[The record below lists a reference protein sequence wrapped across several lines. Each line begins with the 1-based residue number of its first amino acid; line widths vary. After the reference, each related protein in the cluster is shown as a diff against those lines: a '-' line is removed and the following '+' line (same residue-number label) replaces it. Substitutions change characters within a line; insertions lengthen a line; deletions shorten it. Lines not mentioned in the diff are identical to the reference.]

1 MTDLDAIAARL
12 DAAALEAKPVAQL
25 DESLTLDE
33 AYEVQARLLARRY
46 SRGERRI
53 GIKMGFTSRA
63 KMAQMGVSDL
73 IWGRLTDRML
83 HASGDT
89 ISRRAFVHPRVE
101 PEIAFRLK
109 APLSGTVDRAT
120 ALAAIES
127 VAAAVEIIDSR
138 YRNFKFS
145 LTDVVADN
153 SSSSALVVGK
163 WVEPTFDLGDL
174 AMELAIDGEVRQA
187 GSSAAILGHP
197 LESLVNAARLVADRG
212 ESLEPGDIVM
222 AGAATAAEA
231 LAPGQHVR
239 ARVDRLGHVD
249 FRVID

>member
-12 DAAALEAKPVAQL
+12 DEAALTATPVAQL
-25 DESLTLDE
+25 TEPLTLDE
-33 AYEVQARLLARRY
+33 AYEVQAHLLARRY
-46 SRGERRI
+46 RRGERAI

-89 ISRRAFVHPRVE
+89 ISRRAFVHPRAE

-109 APLSGTVDRAT
+109 SPLSGRVDAAT
-120 ALAAIES
+120 ALSA
-127 VAAAVEIIDSR
+127 VAAVAPAVEIIDSR
-138 YRNFKFS
+138 YRDFRFS

-153 SSSSALVVGK
+153 SSSSALVIGS
-163 WVEPTFDLGDL
+163 WVEPTVDL
-174 AMELAIDGEVRQA
+174 ASLGMQLAIDGEVRQR

-197 LESLVNAARLVADRG
+197 LESLVNAARLVAERG
-212 ESLEPGDIVM
+212 EMLRAGDIVM
-222 AGAATAAEA
+222 AGAATAAEP
-231 LAPGQHVR
+231 LSPGLEVR
-239 ARVDRLGHVD
+239 ADVEKLGSVS
-249 FRVID
+249 FRVGD